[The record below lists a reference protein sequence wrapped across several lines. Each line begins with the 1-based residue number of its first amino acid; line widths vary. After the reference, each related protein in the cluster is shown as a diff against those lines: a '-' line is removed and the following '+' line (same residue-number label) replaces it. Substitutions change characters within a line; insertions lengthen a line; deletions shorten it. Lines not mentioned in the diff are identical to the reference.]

1 MAEKTSITGANPV
14 FEESELVFGLV
25 APVGTNFDL
34 VINPLRRILREF
46 DYELN
51 EVRVSTLFENFS
63 TDSPTEVSGTVE
75 YGRLTS
81 RMHQGNVLRQES
93 GRGEFMA
100 LGAAKIINDLRMAKS
115 PGGVLKRCVH
125 VIRSLKH
132 PDEVRALRR
141 IYEQGFYLIGV
152 TVDDDQ
158 RRTYLEDGRGCT
170 PEEVTQLLERDEHEE
185 NAQYFDDDGN
195 NYGQRTRDTFHL
207 ADVFVPLDDK
217 DELTRFVHLVFG
229 DPYRTPTQ
237 DEHAMFMAFTSGLRS
252 GDLSRQVGAV
262 VVSAEGDLISTGAND
277 VPKAG
282 GGLYWPTDEDQRDH
296 VRGVDSNAERRD
308 QIVDDILEKLKP
320 DDRRLE
326 EWMVTGR
333 KKLKSSNVMD
343 ITEYGRAVHAE
354 MEALLSC
361 ARSGTSPRGGTLYS
375 TTFPCHNC
383 AKHIVAA
390 GVKGPFDSEYL
401 HRP

>member
-1 MAEKTSITGANPV
+1 
-14 FEESELVFGLV
+14 
-25 APVGTNFDL
+25 
-34 VINPLRRILREF
+34 
-46 DYELN
+46 
-51 EVRVSTLFENFS
+51 
-63 TDSPTEVSGTVE
+63 
-75 YGRLTS
+75 
-81 RMHQGNVLRQES
+81 
-93 GRGEFMA
+93 
-100 LGAAKIINDLRMAKS
+100 
-115 PGGVLKRCVH
+115 
-125 VIRSLKH
+125 
-132 PDEVRALRR
+132 
-141 IYEQGFYLIGV
+141 
-152 TVDDDQ
+152 
-158 RRTYLEDGRGCT
+158 
-170 PEEVTQLLERDEHEE
+170 
-185 NAQYFDDDGN
+185 
-195 NYGQRTRDTFHL
+195 
-207 ADVFVPLDDK
+207 
-217 DELTRFVHLVFG
+217 
-229 DPYRTPTQ
+229 
-237 DEHAMFMAFTSGLRS
+237 MFMAFTSGLRS

-390 GVKGPFDSEYL
+390 GVKRVVYVEPYPKSQAKELFSDSIRLHNQPKTETESRVAFEPFRGVGPKRFYDLFSMALSWGTKAKRKRRNKKLDWHPQIANARVPLIPNTYIDREHL
-401 HRP
+401 AILELVELTPEKGSDHV